1 MSNLTMN
8 LSEAL
13 DAAPT
18 LGQAMEGLKKN
29 RKPSK
34 FETQMFNLFTP
45 KYTEAVAPA
54 PEGKIGATM
63 VGKEIIGFD
72 RSQIEPFFPTVE
84 APNIAS
90 ILSNEENKK
99 YLENS
104 WTQVRLR
111 NGNTINFADN
121 DGNLLPQFK
130 SLEERFKLT
139 DQYKGESLIFKEVDD
154 KGKNLEEKI
163 DFAGAIED
171 LMYDEVPATKFKLP
185 EGLASITGVENLT
198 LPELPIIR
206 KFGTSTTRKVETSP
220 TVSLPFTGFQL
231 MRNPFVTSKN
241 NVTRFTP
248 DLGEGEVKTIV
259 DFAKNRGLVT
269 NDRDLAQLAAYVK
282 SGNFKLRTDTN
293 AALFGTR
300 FLGDVSLVLGGELAQ
315 FFNTIS
321 NIGYKDTLMGGKAY
335 DPVTINGYNIETGE
349 GRDAIRARTIMNAA
363 RDMQNAFALGSLD
376 MSYED
381 ISELMYAD
389 ATFTDKLTQLGMES
403 FQGIQVVN
411 RSVPIIDKIP
421 GLKGLRKAAIEE
433 GAEFKSFLKR
443 NENPVTGKTPYKTFV
458 EAQQAYLKYRGVKE
472 DSYLGIKNTLISGRL
487 DRFQGIEQAKLPA
500 DQQLVIKSKIELL
513 NKLTARRTLNKKTK
527 GKDWE
532 TGTDGVEALRK
543 INELTNDIQKARH
556 SAKIPEYMKGMYFAD
571 GIAVATAATIGSI
584 FQEFGFNPGTGELIG
599 FGLGAATPIL
609 SDIGKAEGAGKI
621 TKVLTAPFWLS
632 EGAVTSA
639 INVAERKTKRFI
651 EFVSIFYASKGT
663 LVAANT
669 EKLSPALRAEAEKFA
684 GIINTI
690 GGDQQEMALD
700 LVTLNQQSMDELV
713 KLGVPEEYFESTI
726 PKLSGFAV
734 LEAFEEQL
742 GDAIHIGNLHDPQ
755 VMKTASEVLSARI
768 GLTAELQSL
777 ADNLVPYTRNV
788 EGGVAKKIVEQR
800 DKLLLGVEKSKEKIK
815 TLTETLEQT
824 ENLAMNEALSRSFI
838 DDITSEQL
846 DKNID
851 TIYNI
856 MGTQLDRKALNASD
870 LALEVQKRSIQ
881 INNNIQAEIDKI
893 TIKEKAQLKSLQK
906 VISKDGTV
914 KTVAAKEGYVT
925 KNLQLDKLFEL
936 KVAVQDRALYMQN
949 AAPFKKLD
957 QSKELGGAEVNA
969 TALFEDLTNY
979 MFSEDLLLK
988 QIAKSN
994 VSMTDTTALFK
1005 IFSLKAKKQIEPILQ
1020 SFADQGNV
1028 NLDTFKQTM
1037 RKRMKKD
1044 GYVLNSQ
1051 VEDAQFYRYLT
1062 EKEGIDI
1069 PIMFNF
1075 SEVFKLSAAF
1085 NRTARNLSNSLDPK
1099 AGDYRMFGSRTDN
1112 LFDEFVDVNG
1122 NSLSNMNKNFIRKIK
1137 EDYKVNY
1144 IERTQPGTLLNT
1156 LLKPKA
1162 KVSKDAKA
1170 TIDFPTRTTYQK
1182 AYLDFDEI
1190 SKFDATK
1197 SNEFNNSL
1205 RRSFGQAANKDGTY
1219 SFTTDQRDMIA
1230 YVDAKLLLW
1239 AKDKI
1244 VNGGA
1249 KSIDDLRNMGLDTIE
1264 NAFRVNSKTNSQSLA
1279 DIDRLFKPGG
1289 GFNFTNFSKYMSQKE
1304 LTTLQKQKNIIRG
1317 DVNKVLQPVRDYQ
1330 TQLSTDI
1337 KFVQDTL
1344 LGGTTD
1350 IAKTSQFGARVLE
1363 LGDQGVEDMWK
1374 AVQNT
1379 GSNMNREAFDNVLRQ
1394 SVAEHINDVAF
1405 ASGKRASLAAEL
1417 GSPKVLKKG
1426 EELPN
1431 RSLYL
1436 STVYDMDFNA
1446 LMNFFDDT
1454 QKTAFVKKILK
1465 QTTYTTRD
1473 VERLAKQGIKVKA
1486 GTVRPQVE
1494 HDEHFEALQS
1504 IAKVL
1509 SFENR
1514 KQMGKRVGLTGIP
1527 RGMSVESLISRA
1539 YAIRRQVVGIRYV
1552 GTEATLQAM
1561 RMQNFNFMKEVLTN
1575 REAAKVFAE
1584 VIQSGGVIDDAL
1596 NKRFLG
1602 VLTNA
1607 MAKYADPEMMDD
1619 FFGVPT
1625 YVGQAG
1631 EFADKV
1637 VKLPEKGI
1645 EFGKDILKIGD
1656 TN

>member
-1 MSNLTMN
+1 MSNLSMN

-13 DAAPT
+13 DASPT
-18 LGQAMEGLKKN
+18 LGQAMEGLNKN
-29 RKPSK
+29 KKPSK
-34 FETQMFNLFTP
+34 FATQMFNLFTP
-45 KYTEAVAPA
+45 KYTEAFDPA
-54 PEGKIGATM
+54 PEGGIGAKM
-63 VGKEIIGFD
+63 VGEEIIGFD
-72 RSQIEPFFPTVE
+72 RSKIEPFFPTVE
-84 APNIAS
+84 APNIAN

-104 WTQVRLR
+104 WTQIRLR
-111 NGNTINFADN
+111 NGNTINFADD

-154 KGKNLEEKI
+154 KGKNFEEKI

-185 EGLASITGVENLT
+185 EGLASITGIENLT
-198 LPELPIIR
+198 LPELPIIHR
-206 KFGTSTTRKVETSP
+206 FGTPTTRKIETSP
-220 TVSLPFTGFQL
+220 TVSLPFTGFQI
-231 MRNPFVTSKN
+231 MRNPMVN
-241 NVTRFTP
+241 RDVNRFTL
-248 DLGEGEVKTIV
+248 DLGDGEVKTIV
-259 DFAKNRGLVT
+259 NFAKERGLLT
-269 NDRDLAQLAAYVK
+269 NERDLAQLAAYVK
-282 SGNFKLRTDTN
+282 SGDFKLRTDTN
-293 AALFGTR
+293 TALFGAR
-300 FLGDVSLVLGGELAQ
+300 FLADVGLVLGGELAQ
-315 FFNTIS
+315 FFNTVS
-321 NIGYKDTLMGGKAY
+321 NIGHKDTLMGGKVY

-349 GRDAIRARTIMNAA
+349 GRDAVRARTIMNAA

-411 RSVPIIDKIP
+411 RSVPIVNMIP

-433 GAEFKSFLKR
+433 GENFKAFLKR

-458 EAQQAYLKYRGVKE
+458 EAQQAYLKHRGVKE
-472 DSYLGIKNTLISGRL
+472 DSYLGIKNALISGRL
-487 DRFQGIEQAKLPA
+487 DRFQGIQQAKLPA
-500 DQQLVIKSKIELL
+500 DQQLVIKNKIELL

-527 GKDWE
+527 PDGWE
-532 TGTDGVEALRK
+532 TGTEGVESLRK

-584 FQEFGFNPGTGELIG
+584 FQEFGFNPGTGELMG
-599 FGLGAATPIL
+599 FGFGAATPVL
-609 SDIGKAEGAGKI
+609 SAVGKAEGARRVTKI
-621 TKVLTAPFWLS
+621 LTSPFWLT

-639 INVAERKTKRFI
+639 IKIAERKTKRFI
-651 EFVSIFYASKGT
+651 EVVPFFYASKGM

-669 EKLSPALRAEAEKFA
+669 EKLSPALRQEAERYA
-684 GIINTI
+684 SMINTI

-700 LVTLNQQSMDELV
+700 LVTLNQQSMEELT
-713 KLGVPEEYFESTI
+713 KLGIPEEYFATTI

-742 GDAIHIGNLHDPQ
+742 GDAIHIGNLNDPD
-755 VMKTASEVLSARI
+755 VMRVASEVLAARVA
-768 GLTAELQSL
+768 LTAEMQAL

-788 EGGVAKKIVEQR
+788 DGGVSEKVVEQR
-800 DKLLLGVEKSKEKIK
+800 EKLLEGIAKSNQKVQ
-815 TLTETLEQT
+815 TLTEALEQT
-824 ENLAMNEALSRSFI
+824 ENLAISESLNHSFV
-838 DDITSEQL
+838 DGITEDQL
-846 DKNID
+846 TKNID
-851 TIYNI
+851 TIFDL
-856 MGTQLDRKALNASD
+856 MGTQLDRKALTAED
-870 LALEVQKRSIQ
+870 LALEIQKRTIQ
-881 INNNIQAEIDKI
+881 INNSIQAEIDKI
-893 TIKEKAQLKSLQK
+893 TIKEKAQLKNLQNI
-906 VISKDGTV
+906 ISEDGTV
-914 KTVAAKEGYVT
+914 KTVAAKEGYKT

-936 KVAVQDRALYMQN
+936 KTAVQDRALYMQN

-969 TALFEDLTNY
+969 TGLFEELTNY

-988 QIAKSN
+988 KIAKSN
-994 VSMTDTTALFK
+994 VSITDTTALFK
-1005 IFSLKAKKQIEPILQ
+1005 VFSLKAKKQIEPILQ
-1020 SFADQGNV
+1020 SFADETNV
-1028 NLDTFKQTM
+1028 SIDTFKETM
-1037 RKRMKKD
+1037 RKRMKKE

-1069 PIMFNF
+1069 PIMLNF

-1085 NRTARNLSNSLDPK
+1085 NTTARNLSNSLDPK
-1099 AGDYRMFGSRTDN
+1099 AKDYTLFRNKTDN

-1122 NSLSNMNKNFIRKIK
+1122 DPLSNMNKNFIQKIK
-1137 EDYKVNY
+1137 MDYKVNY

-1162 KVSKDAKA
+1162 KVSKDVTA
-1170 TIDFPTRTTYQK
+1170 TIDFPTKKIYDK

-1190 SKFDATK
+1190 SKFDETNAR
-1197 SNEFNNSL
+1197 EFNNLL
-1205 RRSFGQAANKDGTY
+1205 RRSFAQFANKDGTY
-1219 SFTTDQRDMIA
+1219 SFTEDQKDMVA
-1230 YVDAKLLLW
+1230 YIDAKLLLW
-1239 AKDKI
+1239 AKDKLI
-1244 VNGGA
+1244 NGGA
-1249 KSIDDLRNMGLDTIE
+1249 KSIDDLRKMGLDAIE
-1264 NAFRVNSKTNSQSLA
+1264 NAFRVNSSPTSQSLA

-1289 GFNFTNFSKYMSQKE
+1289 GFNFTNFHKYMTQKE
-1304 LTTLQKQKNIIRG
+1304 LTTLQTKKDIIRG
-1317 DVNKVLQPVRDYQ
+1317 MVNKQLKPVRDYRD
-1330 TQLSTDI
+1330 QLSEDI
-1337 KFVQDTL
+1337 KFVQDNL
-1344 LGGTTD
+1344 LGGATD
-1350 IAKTSQFGARVLE
+1350 IKKTSEFGARVLE
-1363 LGDQGVEDMWK
+1363 LGDQGVEDMWR

-1379 GSNMNREAFDNVLRQ
+1379 GSNMTREAFDNVLRQ
-1394 SVAEHINDVAF
+1394 SLAEHINDVAF
-1405 ASGKRASLAAEL
+1405 ASGKRGSLAAEL
-1417 GSPKVLKKG
+1417 GGPKGLEKG
-1426 EELPN
+1426 KELPK

-1446 LMNFFDDT
+1446 LMNFFDNP
-1454 QKTAFVKKILK
+1454 QKEQFVKKILR
-1465 QTTYTTRD
+1465 QTRYTSRD
-1473 VERLAKQGIKVKA
+1473 VERLSKQGVKVKA
-1486 GTVRPQVE
+1486 GTVRPVDEQ
-1494 HDEHFEALQS
+1494 DEHFNALKI
-1504 IAKVL
+1504 IAKTL

-1527 RGMSVESLISRA
+1527 RGLSVESLISRA
-1539 YAIRRQVVGIRYV
+1539 YAIRRQVVGLRYV

-1561 RMQNFNFMKEVLTN
+1561 RMQNFNFMKEVLSN

-1596 NKRFLG
+1596 NQRVIG
-1602 VLTNA
+1602 VLANA

-1619 FFGVPT
+1619 YFGVPAYT
-1625 YVGQAG
+1625 KQAG

-1637 VKLPEKGI
+1637 TELPQKGI